1 MEIIFLMINNK
12 RKEEF
17 MSNFEKKN
25 IIKEAENILEEYTKK
40 DIEEKRK
47 ISELKNNY
55 KKIKKVN
62 LTLKILV
69 VIMALAIFVM
79 LV

>member
-1 MEIIFLMINNK
+1 MINNK

-69 VIMALAIFVM
+69 VIMALAIFIM